1 MLVTHALPNF
11 LINLFVVLSYYYN
24 QHKPWKLQSWFMLPI
39 NEHDELAFVSLQQKH
54 TWWNY

>member
-1 MLVTHALPNF
+1 MPYLLF
-11 LINLFVVLSYYYN
+11 LINLFVVLYYYYN
-24 QHKPWKLQSWFMLPI
+24 EYKPGKLQSWFMLPI